1 MTTAQAKK
9 DFKITYTSAAAPDMN
24 LFHQYFDEGL
34 KWAKDRMGKSY
45 PLFIGGKEIRP
56 ATKPKTIHS
65 PINSDWVIG
74 DFAVA
79 EVSHVSQALDAAQ
92 KAKRDWERLGWVER
106 IKIMRKASSL
116 IRERK
121 WELGAAMSL
130 EVGKSRMESMGE
142 VEESADLIDY
152 YAKIME
158 ENKGYVKPMG
168 PSYKET
174 TSSVLRPY
182 GVFACISPFNF
193 PMALATGMSSAA
205 LIAGNVIV
213 FKPSPETPWTGY
225 WLNEIYQ
232 QAGLPAGV
240 FNFITGD
247 DAVIGDPLWKDDRVD
262 GLAFTGSKEVGMRM
276 VREFSGKFWKPALA
290 ELGGKNAAIVC
301 ASADLEAAAEGVMR
315 SAFGLQGQK
324 CSACSRIYVEKSVAE
339 KFTQKLI
346 EKTNKIMMGDPT
358 QRDIFLGP
366 VINARAAKRY
376 VEAVESAKNGGQIL
390 AGGNRMTG
398 GLFAKGHFVAPT
410 IVHLPLSHELFLREL
425 FLPFTAIAEVENLAE
440 AVREA
445 NKVEYGLTAG
455 IFSSKKEEIE
465 FFFEN
470 IESGVCY
477 ANRKGGATT
486 GAWPGVQSFG
496 GWKGSGTTGKGGC
509 GPYYVSQ
516 FMHEQSRTIA
526 ELN

>member
-1 MTTAQAKK
+1 MTTTAQAKK
-9 DFKITYTSAAAPDMN
+9 DFKITYTSSAAPDMN

-34 KWAKDRMGKSY
+34 QWARAQMGKTY
-45 PLFIGGKEIRP
+45 PLFIGGKEVVP
-56 ATKPKTIHS
+56 ALKPKAVHS

-74 DFAVA
+74 HFAMA

-92 KAKRDWERLGWVER
+92 KAKKSWERLGWVER
-106 IKIMRKASSL
+106 VKLMRKASSL

-152 YAKIME
+152 YSKIME
-158 ENKGYVKPMG
+158 ENNGYVKPMG

-182 GVFACISPFNF
+182 GVFTCISPFNF

-225 WLNEIYQ
+225 LLNEIYQ

-276 VREFSGKFWKPALA
+276 IKEFSGKFWKPALA

-301 ASADLEAAAEGVMR
+301 ASADLDAAAEGIMR

-346 EKTNKIMMGDPT
+346 EKTNKIVMGDPT
-358 QRDIFLGP
+358 QMNVFLGP
-366 VINARAAKRY
+366 VINARAVKRY
-376 VEAVESAKNGGQIL
+376 EEAVRSTQNGGHIL
-390 AGGNRMTG
+390 VGGSIVKG
-398 GLFAKGHFVAPT
+398 GIFAKGHFVSPT
-410 IVHLPLSHELFLREL
+410 IARLPLDHELFLREL
-425 FLPFTAIAEVENLAE
+425 FLPFTAIAEVASLEE
-440 AVREA
+440 AVKEA

-455 IFSSKKEEIE
+455 IFSSKKEEVE
-465 FFFEN
+465 YFFDQVEA
-470 IESGVCY
+470 GVCY

-509 GPYYVSQ
+509 GPYYVAQ

-526 ELN
+526 D